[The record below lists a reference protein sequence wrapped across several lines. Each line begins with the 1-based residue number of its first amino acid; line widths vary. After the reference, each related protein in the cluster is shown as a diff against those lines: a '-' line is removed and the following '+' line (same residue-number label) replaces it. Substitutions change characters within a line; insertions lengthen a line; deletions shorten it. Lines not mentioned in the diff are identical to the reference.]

1 MNLSDYQSQFLAFL
15 FGDINEPGLPNSDV
29 YRFGV
34 EAKAVRALGHSYP
47 TVKALLGPSAFE
59 ELALDYFRVIRKQS
73 GDWSDFGW
81 GFPSWIISHR
91 ISDRVPYLSD
101 VARLDNYVGRVERS
115 QYQDVDFQSF
125 SAIGEDLSTCRLI
138 LNSGLEFFRSV
149 YPIVSIWEAH
159 KSHTPQDTL
168 SFAQAKRM
176 IAKGRGQNVLVYRS
190 GWRGM
195 AEAIS
200 EKDIALLERLR
211 KQPSIAEAFGE
222 GVLDE
227 TNFTGWLQD
236 MISKRVIVGAR
247 TIH

>member
-1 MNLSDYQSQFLAFL
+1 MNLSDYQSQFLTFL
-15 FGDINEPGLPNSDV
+15 FGGTDEQALPNSEV

-34 EAKAVRALGHSYP
+34 EAKAVRALEHSYP
-47 TVKALLGPSAFE
+47 TVKALIGPAAFE
-59 ELALDYFRVIRKQS
+59 ELALDYFRMIRKQS

-91 ISDRVPYLSD
+91 ISDRIHYLSD
-101 VARLDNYVGRVERS
+101 VARLDKYIGQVERS
-115 QYQDVDFQSF
+115 QYQDVDFESF
-125 SAIGEDLSTCRLI
+125 SAIGENLSSCRLI
-138 LNSGLEFFRSV
+138 LNSGLQFFRSV
-149 YPIVSIWEAH
+149 YPIVGIWEAH

-176 IAKGRGQNVLVYRS
+176 IAKGRGQNALVYRA

-200 EKDIALLERLR
+200 EKDLALLERLR

-222 GVLDE
+222 GVLNE

-247 TIH
+247 TIY

>member
-1 MNLSDYQSQFLAFL
+1 MSLSDYQSQFLAFL
-15 FGDINEPGLPNSDV
+15 FGGTNKPGLSNSEV

-34 EAKAVRALGHSYP
+34 EAKAFRALEHSYP
-47 TVKALLGPSAFE
+47 TVKALVGPVDFE
-59 ELALDYFRVIRKQS
+59 ELALDYFRMVRKQS
-73 GDWSDFGW
+73 GDWSEFGW

-91 ISDRVPYLSD
+91 ISDRIPYLSD
-101 VARLDNYVGRVERS
+101 VARLDYHVGRVERS
-115 QYQDVDFQSF
+115 HYQEVDFESF
-125 SAIGEDLSTCRLI
+125 SMIGEDLSSCQLI
-138 LNSGLEFFRSV
+138 LNSGLQFFRSV
-149 YPIVSIWEAH
+149 YPVVSIWEAH
-159 KSHTPQDTL
+159 KSQTPQDTL
-168 SFAQAKRM
+168 SFALAKRM
-176 IAKGRGQNVLVYRS
+176 IAKGRGQNALVYRA

-222 GVLDE
+222 GVLNE

>member
-1 MNLSDYQSQFLAFL
+1 MDLSDYQSELLAFL
-15 FGDINEPGLPNSDV
+15 FGVTNKPTLPNSEV

-34 EAKAVRALGHSYP
+34 EAKAVRALEHSYP
-47 TVKALLGPSAFE
+47 TVKALVGASSFE
-59 ELALDYFRVIRKQS
+59 DLALDYFRMIRKQS

-101 VARLDNYVGRVERS
+101 VARLDNHLGRVERS
-115 QYQDVDFQSF
+115 QYQEVDFESL
-125 SAIGEDLSTCRLI
+125 SAIGEDLSSCQLI
-138 LNSGLEFFRSV
+138 LNSGLQFFRSV

-159 KSHTPQDTL
+159 KSDTPQDTL

-176 IAKGRGQNVLVYRS
+176 IAKGRGQNALVYRA

-211 KQPSIAEAFGE
+211 KRPSIAEAFGE
-222 GVLDE
+222 GVPNE

-236 MISKRVIVGAR
+236 MISKKVIVGAK

>member
-15 FGDINEPGLPNSDV
+15 FGGTNKPGLPNSEV

-34 EAKAVRALGHSYP
+34 EAKAVRALEHSYP
-47 TVKALLGPSAFE
+47 TVKALVGPADFE
-59 ELALDYFRVIRKQS
+59 ELALDYFRMVRKQS
-73 GDWSDFGW
+73 GDWSEFGW
-81 GFPSWIISHR
+81 GFPSWTISHR
-91 ISDRVPYLSD
+91 ISDRIPYLSD
-101 VARLDNYVGRVERS
+101 VARLDHHVGRVERS
-115 QYQDVDFQSF
+115 HYQEVDFESF
-125 SAIGEDLSTCRLI
+125 SMIGEDLSSCQLI
-138 LNSGLEFFRSV
+138 LNSGLQFFRSV
-149 YPIVSIWEAH
+149 YPVVSIWEAH
-159 KSHTPQDTL
+159 KSQTPQDTL

-176 IAKGRGQNVLVYRS
+176 IAKGRGQNALVYRA

-222 GVLDE
+222 GVLNE